1 MKKRLLF
8 LFVAVLTLN
17 CYSQISFEKGYY
29 IDNTNQKINCL
40 IKNVDWKNNPIDFE
54 YKISENTEVKTLT
67 MKSVKEFGVYNA
79 SKYIRSVVDIDRS
92 KEDVSD
98 LSTDRS
104 PIFKEEEL
112 YLEVLVEGKINLYEY
127 TQGSLKRFFY
137 GNENSK
143 ITQLIYK
150 RYRTTDDEIGKNK
163 RFRQQLWKNLK
174 CPSFKISK
182 VENLDY
188 RKNELVN
195 YFIEYNNCNNLKYV
209 SYEKKEKRDV
219 FNLTIRPRLNS
230 SSLSI
235 QNSLINSRDIDFGNK
250 LGFGIGLEGEYILP
264 FNKNKWTVIFEP
276 TYQSFKA
283 EKIMSVTNVSG
294 GELIAKADYS
304 SFELPIGLRHYF
316 FLKNNSKIFVNAS
329 VLFDITSNSSIEFFR
344 NDGSKL
350 DSLEI
355 ESRGNFVLGLG
366 YKYNDRYSLEVRY
379 QTRREILDAYTF
391 WASDYKTV
399 SVVLGYSIF

>member
-40 IKNVDWKNNPIDFE
+40 IKNVDWKNNPTDFE

-104 PIFKEEEL
+104 PIFKKEEL
-112 YLEVLVEGKINLYEY
+112 YLKVLVEGKTNLYEY
-127 TQGSLKRFFY
+127 TQGNLKRFFY

-150 RYRTTDDEIGKNK
+150 RYRTTDDEIGENK

-174 CPSFKISK
+174 CPSFKIIK

-209 SYEKKEKRDV
+209 SYEKKEKRDM
-219 FNLTIRPRLNS
+219 FNLTFRPRLNS

-316 FLKNNSKIFVNAS
+316 FLKNNYKIFVNAS

-399 SVVLGYSIF
+399 SVIFGYSIF